1 MSYFFIKL
9 FITLLAPSTSFC
21 GSVGYTVDVS
31 SSFPFWSITANL
43 HPVLY
48 AGSNPST
55 VMFLI
60 GACNNSCFAF
70 LPNTLIAFSSAFSVK
85 SALNSLSTDGSINLL

>member
-1 MSYFFIKL
+1 MKL
-9 FITLLAPSTSFC
+9 FITFSAPATSFC
-21 GSVGYTVDVS
+21 GSVGYTVAVS
-31 SSFPFWSITANL
+31 SNFPFWSITASL

-60 GACNNSCFAF
+60 GACSNSCFAF
-70 LPNTLIAFSSAFSVK
+70 LPNTFIAFSSAFSVK